1 MYQSL
6 RATVFD
12 PVCAPSTYEET
23 VTRLGD
29 AIRIGI
35 LPPGSRLPPERDL
48 ALRLNISRSTLRHAL
63 ATLTESGHLKAL
75 RGRAGGT
82 FVADDPPLSAHM
94 PSPPDGVAALL
105 DFRLAVELGTVQLAT
120 ERATDEHHERLA
132 ECVEH
137 VEALVEGD
145 FPAFRRADA
154 AFHLLLA
161 EVAGSPRLLRSMT
174 WLQARVN
181 DLWHGMPYPEEARA
195 EASRQHAEVAEA
207 VTGRDATAAMVAMRL
222 HLAGTERIVA
232 AALAAA
238 TAAAAMVS

>member
-1 MYQSL
+1 M
-6 RATVFD
+6 FD

-48 ALRLNISRSTLRHAL
+48 ALRLDISRSTLRHAL

-94 PSPPDGVAALL
+94 PAPPDGVAALL
-105 DFRLAVELGTVQLAT
+105 DFRLAVELGAVQLAA
-120 ERATDEHHERLA
+120 ERATGEQHERLT
-132 ECVEH
+132 ECVDR
-137 VEALVEGD
+137 VEALVDGE
-145 FPAFRRADA
+145 FRAFRRADA
-154 AFHLLLA
+154 AFHLLIA
-161 EVAGSPRLLRSMT
+161 EASGSARLLRSMT

-181 DLWHGMPYPEEARA
+181 DLWHGMPYPEDARA
-195 EASRQHAEVAEA
+195 EASRQHGEVAEA
-207 VTGRDATAAMVAMRL
+207 LAGHDPAAAVTAMRA

-232 AALAAA
+232 AAI
-238 TAAAAMVS
+238 AAAADGGARDAAAVLS